1 MKKLLIL
8 LLFFPLISFSQK
20 WIGDD
25 RNSEK
30 IIGWGHDGFVSYLI
44 IESYEEHYGDHEGD
58 FDITYNLNFNVQNL
72 KTDELVYH
80 TQLNKFNSESLPS
93 GCWDAVGDG
102 ADTNGAN
109 CFNYIYMK
117 YKDVI
122 IETHQ
127 KYNIT
132 NFHQNTFFYDLSK
145 IDGKYSLVLDTVSVN
160 NECYNYDFGNRDRFY
175 KLYIYNVFNQRK
187 LISSGEFKCNGEI
200 HLNGFYR
207 SPFEDR
213 LLISIT
219 SQVYQAGYEPI
230 DKAYHKFIGCSLKP
244 STFLD

>member
-1 MKKLLIL
+1 MKKLLLIL
-8 LLFFPLISFSQK
+8 LCVPLIGVNQK

-30 IIGWGHDGFVSYLI
+30 IIGWGQDGFVSYLI
-44 IESYEEHYGDHEGD
+44 IESYEKEYGEGD
-58 FDITYNLNFNVQNL
+58 FDIIYNLNFNVQNL
-72 KTDELVYH
+72 KTDELVYN
-80 TQLNKFNSESLPS
+80 TKLNKFNSESLPP
-93 GCWDAVGDG
+93 GCWDAVGD
-102 ADTNGAN
+102 DTSGAN

-117 YKDVI
+117 YKDII

-132 NFHQNTFFYDLSK
+132 NFHQNTFFYDFSK
-145 IDGKYSLVLDTVSVN
+145 IDRKYSLVLDTVSIN

-175 KLYIYNVFNQRK
+175 KLYIYNSLNQRK
-187 LISSGEFKCNGEI
+187 LISSGEFKCTGEI
-200 HLNGFYR
+200 YLNGFYR

-219 SQVYQAGYEPI
+219 SQVSQADYEPI
-230 DKAYHKFIGCSLKP
+230 DQQYHEFIGCSLNP
-244 STFLD
+244 STFK

>member
-1 MKKLLIL
+1 MKKLLLIL
-8 LLFFPLISFSQK
+8 LCVPLIGVSQK

-30 IIGWGHDGFVSYLI
+30 IIGWGQDGFVSYLI
-44 IESYEEHYGDHEGD
+44 IESYEKEYGEGD
-58 FDITYNLNFNVQNL
+58 FNIIYNLNFNVQNL
-72 KTDELVYH
+72 KTDELVYN
-80 TQLNKFNSESLPS
+80 TKLNKFNSESLPT
-93 GCWDAVGDG
+93 GCWDAVGD
-102 ADTNGAN
+102 DTSGAN

-117 YKDVI
+117 YKDII

-132 NFHQNTFFYDLSK
+132 NFHQNTFFYDFSK
-145 IDGKYSLVLDTVSVN
+145 IDRKYSLVLDTVSIN

-175 KLYIYNVFNQRK
+175 KLYIYNSLNQRK
-187 LISSGEFKCNGEI
+187 LISSGEFKCTGEI
-200 HLNGFYR
+200 YLNGFYR

-219 SQVYQAGYEPI
+219 SQVSQADYEPI
-230 DKAYHKFIGCSLKP
+230 DQQYHEFIGCSLNP
-244 STFLD
+244 STFK

>member
-1 MKKLLIL
+1 MKKLLLLL
-8 LLFFPLISFSQK
+8 LLFVPLIGWSQK

-30 IIGWGHDGFVSYLI
+30 IIGWGQDGFVSYLI
-44 IESYEEHYGDHEGD
+44 IESYEKEYGEGD
-58 FDITYNLNFNVQNL
+58 FDIIYNLNFNVQNL
-72 KTDELVYH
+72 KTDELVYN
-80 TQLNKFNSESLPS
+80 TKLNKFNSESLPPA
-93 GCWDAVGDG
+93 CLDAVGD
-102 ADTNGAN
+102 DTSGAN

-117 YKDVI
+117 YKDII

-132 NFHQNTFFYDLSK
+132 NFHQNTFFYDFSK
-145 IDGKYSLVLDTVSVN
+145 IDRQYSLVLDTVSIN

-175 KLYIYNVFNQRK
+175 KLYIYNSLNQRK
-187 LISSGEFKCNGEI
+187 LISSGEFKCTGEI
-200 HLNGFYR
+200 YLNGFYR

-219 SQVYQAGYEPI
+219 SQVSQADYEPI
-230 DKAYHKFIGCSLKP
+230 DQQYHEFIGCSLNP
-244 STFLD
+244 STFK

>member
-1 MKKLLIL
+1 MKKLLLIL
-8 LLFFPLISFSQK
+8 LCVPLIGVSQK

-30 IIGWGHDGFVSYLI
+30 IIGWGQDGFVSYLI
-44 IESYEEHYGDHEGD
+44 IESYEKEYGEGD
-58 FDITYNLNFNVQNL
+58 FDIIYNLNFNVQNL
-72 KTDELVYH
+72 KTDELVYN
-80 TQLNKFNSESLPS
+80 TKLNKFNSESLPQ
-93 GCWDAVGDG
+93 GCWDAVGD
-102 ADTNGAN
+102 DTSGSN

-117 YKDVI
+117 YKDII

-132 NFHQNTFFYDLSK
+132 NFHQNTFFYDFSK
-145 IDGKYSLVLDTVSVN
+145 IDRKYSLVLDTVSIN

-175 KLYIYNVFNQRK
+175 KLYIYNSLNQRK
-187 LISSGEFKCNGEI
+187 LISSGEFKCTGEI
-200 HLNGFYR
+200 YLNGFYR

-219 SQVYQAGYEPI
+219 SQVSQADYEPI
-230 DKAYHKFIGCSLKP
+230 DQQYHEFIGCSINP
-244 STFLD
+244 STFK